1 MSYEVFREQCAK
13 LIEDSCSGDEMHCCA
28 SFAVSLID
36 AIRAL
41 PLPKVK
47 QEPVNFKPLSSKV
60 VEQGWRDTFSV
71 NNPYCPCDLRTFEKS
86 VIWAERE
93 LGKKFEVLRKENER
107 LCDEIATWKD
117 AFSNL
122 DQINK
127 GVALKGGAA

>member
-1 MSYEVFREQCAK
+1 MTCTQFQVQCADELEK
-13 LIEDSCSGDEMHCCA
+13 LDCA
-28 SFAVSLID
+28 HGCGIGSEIALKIRTMSL
-36 AIRAL
+36 
-41 PLPKVK
+41 PEVK
-47 QEPVNFKPLSSKV
+47 QKPVNFKPLSSKV

-93 LGKKFEVLRKENER
+93 LGKQFEVLRKENER
-107 LCDEIATWKD
+107 LGDEIATWKD

-127 GVALKGGAA
+127 GVALKGGVE